1 MVHYFHYSWYISHVL
16 TLHKDNF
23 LPGLVLCMHGA
34 CDPSLDVSA
43 LISPLSLVCDSF
55 GTPISQSALANA
67 EGVASSVVAQSTV
80 TVTHIDIATESNVR
94 IRVGPQ
100 NSGPAG
106 TEGGVT
112 IIQTAPTQSGNIQ
125 VIISSYSA
133 SGSVS
138 IIIDGSVYTSTTGSG
153 GAGGA
158 SSILKTIATTNSA
171 GSTYTT
177 TQSSMQSSDATSSGS
192 SPSGGA
198 SGTASSSTS
207 TSTSISSTSSSSVSQ
222 TSSSATPSQVTNSAR
237 QEHAGSM
244 LGVTVLFVFVGLW
257 L

>member
-16 TLHKDNF
+16 TLHKGNF
-23 LPGLVLCMHGA
+23 LPDLVLCMHGA

-43 LISPLSLVCDSF
+43 LLSPLSLVCDSL
-55 GTPISQSALANA
+55 GTPISHSALANA

-94 IRVGPQ
+94 IQVGPH

-106 TEGGVT
+106 TECGVT

-125 VIISSYSA
+125 VIISSYSV

-138 IIIDGSVYTSTTGSG
+138 IIIDGSVYTTTGSG

-177 TQSSMQSSDATSSGS
+177 TQSSMQSSAATSSGS

-198 SGTASSSTS
+198 SSTASSSSS
-207 TSTSISSTSSSSVSQ
+207 TSTSISSTSSSSASQ
-222 TSSSATPSQVTNSAR
+222 TSSS
-237 QEHAGSM
+237 
-244 LGVTVLFVFVGLW
+244 
-257 L
+257 